1 MDYDDLEKQVRD
13 ALHAEAE
20 AGPDYATV
28 LHMRIMAR
36 VVAAAHAP
44 APAQPP
50 TSRRRQMMMMA
61 AMVIG
66 IALLAFIV
74 FHLMH

>member
-1 MDYDDLEKQVRD
+1 MEFDDLEKQVRD
-13 ALHAEAE
+13 VLNAEAE

-28 LHMRIMAR
+28 LHARIMAR
-36 VVAAAHAP
+36 VEDAVHAP
-44 APAQPP
+44 QPAPQY
-50 TSRRRQMMMMA
+50 TLSRRPMMMMA

-66 IALLAFIV
+66 IALLALIV